1 MQLLSKTV
9 RSYLIYCVVIII
21 CSIPTLYFLLYN
33 FIRHESEEA
42 LHIRKEH
49 IIKSTAKLHS
59 VGELQQYIQF
69 HEDLTITPLDSSI
82 EKTDEKTSKIFEY
95 DSISQEN
102 IPFAIFSFPLEFEHK
117 KYRIDLRESLIER
130 EELMELILSI
140 QISVLMLLLAGLFF
154 INKNL
159 ASKIWTPFYQIL
171 EKVKEI
177 EVNRDAE
184 LNLPKTNIREFED
197 LKQAILYLAKKNR
210 RVYQVQKEFTENAA
224 HEMQTPLAIFQSKLE
239 LLMQSMNLN
248 EEQANL
254 IESLLNVSQRLS
266 RLNRSLLLLAKIEN
280 EQFIEK
286 EEIDVCEVIQA
297 LIGQFSEQF
306 RYQKIKSDIHL
317 PNPIYLKANTTLL
330 EILFS
335 NLISNAIKY
344 NLEQGIFL
352 LNSNSRNE
360 IIISNSGRL
369 SAVHSADM
377 FERFTKNASAQEGI
391 GLGLAIVKKICDT
404 CHYQIDYHFDND
416 LRLHHFKVKF

>member
-1 MQLLSKTV
+1 
-9 RSYLIYCVVIII
+9 
-21 CSIPTLYFLLYN
+21 
-33 FIRHESEEA
+33 
-42 LHIRKEH
+42 
-49 IIKSTAKLHS
+49 
-59 VGELQQYIQF
+59 
-69 HEDLTITPLDSSI
+69 
-82 EKTDEKTSKIFEY
+82 
-95 DSISQEN
+95 
-102 IPFAIFSFPLEFEHK
+102 
-117 KYRIDLRESLIER
+117 
-130 EELMELILSI
+130 MELILSI

-404 CHYQIDYHFDND
+404 CHYQIDYHFDDD